1 MKDNNIVLF
10 ALLILI
16 GLIVGFFLCTLVNYL
31 RISFLYCFD
40 RILLIC
46 LIRSLKSCCVMA
58 RRDVFI
64 SLDYESIEKAPFYDL
79 QFQVS
84 ILCSI
89 KRSFI
94 LV

>member
-1 MKDNNIVLF
+1 
-10 ALLILI
+10 
-16 GLIVGFFLCTLVNYL
+16 
-31 RISFLYCFD
+31 
-40 RILLIC
+40 
-46 LIRSLKSCCVMA
+46 MA